1 MRIGLL
7 DTDVAYTTNLRL
19 HLEKELEI
27 EDIVAAESL
36 GKAIQQGLFH
46 KLDTLVVGANSLG
59 SETCA
64 LLRLLAS
71 LDCPI
76 LVLGRVED
84 LEEVLRLLKCG
95 AAGYLSKDV
104 QPQAIAAA
112 INALRHGIGC
122 LTLNLAR
129 QALEHVVLL
138 SDSHQ
143 YRRSRATDWPTPREL
158 DILALLAAGL
168 SNAEIAGKLHISTQ
182 TVKNHLTALYKRLGV
197 NSRTQVIKVAVER
210 GWVSSWVKGEG
221 IPLPVPMRSDIKE
234 AKETSNVG
242 AVS

>member
-46 KLDTLVVGANSLG
+46 KLDTLVVGANSSG

-95 AAGYLSKDV
+95 AAGYLSKDM

-122 LTLNLAR
+122 LTLSLVR
-129 QALEHVVLL
+129 QTLECVPLL

-143 YRRSRATDWPTPREL
+143 DRRSDWPTPREL

-168 SNAEIAGKLHISTQ
+168 SNAEIAGKLHISIQ
-182 TVKNHLTALYKRLGV
+182 TAKNHLTALYKRLGV

-210 GWVSSWVKGEG
+210 GWVSGWVKGEG
-221 IPLPVPMRSDIKE
+221 IPLPVPMKSDIKE

>member
-7 DTDVAYTTNLRL
+7 DTDATYTTRLRL

-27 EDIVAAESL
+27 ESIVVAKSL
-36 GKAIQQGLFH
+36 GEAIQQGLFR
-46 KLDTLVVGANSLG
+46 KLDILVVGANGLG
-59 SETCA
+59 DEKCA

-76 LVLGRVED
+76 LVLGRVD
-84 LEEVLRLLKCG
+84 NIKEVLPILKCG
-95 AAGYLSKDV
+95 AAGYLSKDM

-112 INALRHGIGC
+112 INALRYGIGC
-122 LTLNLAR
+122 LTLSLAR
-129 QALEHVVLL
+129 QTLECVPLL

-143 YRRSRATDWPTPREL
+143 DRRSDWPTPREL

-168 SNAEIAGKLHISTQ
+168 SNAEIAGKLHISIQ
-182 TVKNHLTALYKRLGV
+182 TAKNHLTALYKRLGV

-210 GWVSSWVKGEG
+210 GWVSGWVKGEG
-221 IPLPVPMRSDIKE
+221 IPLPVLMKSDTKE
-234 AKETSNVG
+234 AKETGTVE
-242 AVS
+242 AVN